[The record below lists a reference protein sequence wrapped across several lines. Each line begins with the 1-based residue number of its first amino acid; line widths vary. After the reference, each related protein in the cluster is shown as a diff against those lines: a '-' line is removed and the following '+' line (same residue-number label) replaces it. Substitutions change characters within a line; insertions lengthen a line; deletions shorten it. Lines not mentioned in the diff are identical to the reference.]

1 METLTAR
8 AEFLRIAALAAVLS
22 VFSLIGCRDP
32 LTWVLEAAPVIMGV
46 ALAWLTPLAPSRL
59 LGRLMLV
66 HLVILLAGAHWTY
79 AEVPAGFWV
88 RDALGFTRNHFDR
101 LGHLFQGLVPA
112 LIARELLLR
121 RAWVTSTRV
130 ASSMGFACALAFSA
144 FYELI
149 EWAAAL
155 VLGQGADA
163 FLGSQGDP
171 WDTQS
176 DMACAALG
184 ALVATTLLARAHDRS
199 IGRP

>member
-8 AEFLRIAALAAVLS
+8 EEFLRIAALAAVLS

-32 LTWVLEAAPVIMGV
+32 LTWVLEAAPVIVGV

>member
-8 AEFLRIAALAAVLS
+8 AEFLRVAALAAALTVLS
-22 VFSLIGCRDP
+22 FLGCRDP
-32 LTWVLEAAPVIMGV
+32 LTWALEAAPVIVGV
-46 ALAWLTPLAPSRL
+46 VLAWLTPIAPSRL
-59 LGRLMLV
+59 LGRLILA

-121 RAWVTSTRV
+121 RAWVASASV
-130 ASSMGFACALAFSA
+130 ASAMGFACALAFSA

-155 VLGQGADA
+155 ILGQGADA

-176 DMACAALG
+176 DMACATLG

-199 IGRP
+199 IGRS